1 MKLTRSLYP
10 GPSGDRQLL
19 TGQRVNLSFEMR
31 ESEFPSMGPS
41 SGLHLARDGGARY
54 GFARNSTT
62 LVRTHN
68 DGCDRVL
75 TRQMKGSYL
84 TDEDLEGSPVG
95 KTLT

>member
-1 MKLTRSLYP
+1 M
-10 GPSGDRQLL
+10 
-19 TGQRVNLSFEMR
+19 NLSFEMR

-41 SGLHLARDGGARY
+41 SGLHLAHDGGARY

>member
-1 MKLTRSLYP
+1 
-10 GPSGDRQLL
+10 
-19 TGQRVNLSFEMR
+19 MR
-31 ESEFPSMGPS
+31 ESEFPSIGRPQACIWYMTVAPGTGS
-41 SGLHLARDGGARY
+41 LGTVRQ
-54 GFARNSTT
+54 